1 MRTKTTL
8 MAALASA
15 LLLTACGSGQEGTLA
30 EPGGDEPIKVRWGV
44 STTTPGP
51 AQAPYS
57 SLPRV
62 LGYWEEEG
70 LDVEVL
76 GFSGSSAVF
85 QAIDAGQL
93 DVGQGPPSTL
103 FAAVQQGSELVA
115 FYDHV
120 PVNFLVPAVPEDSPI
135 QTIADFEGK
144 TVGVHSMEAG
154 GVPMIRA
161 MAAREAGGADAIDL
175 VVIGTGAPAMQSIQQ
190 GRVDAVSLWDSA
202 YAQIEALGQP
212 LRIVSTDF
220 WDQLGFQN
228 AIVTTAD
235 NLDSRSEV
243 MVGLAR
249 GVAKATAFAH
259 ENPEAAVRLHWEVYP
274 DSKPTGVSDEEAL
287 AQGVRILEARN
298 EHTQAIHDGVWG
310 ASTPSIVEEQM
321 QVLIDSGVLDGP
333 VDPGEVWN
341 GDLIEEIN
349 DFDEAAVR
357 ETARNH
363 E

>member
-1 MRTKTTL
+1 MRTKITL
-8 MAALASA
+8 AAAFASA
-15 LLLTACGSGQEGTLA
+15 FVLAACGGGEETLA
-30 EPGGDEPIKVRWGV
+30 ESGGDGPTKVRWGV

-51 AQAPYS
+51 AQAPYT
-57 SLPRV
+57 SLPRA
-62 LGYWEEEG
+62 LGYWEDEG

-76 GFSGSSAVF
+76 GFKGSSAVF

-103 FAAVQQGSELVA
+103 FAAVERGSELVA

-175 VVIGTGAPAMQSIQQ
+175 VVIGTGAPAMEAIQQ

-228 AIVTTAD
+228 AVVTTKD
-235 NLDSRSEV
+235 NLTSKAEV
-243 MVGLAR
+243 MTGLAR

-310 ASTPSIVEEQM
+310 ASSPSIVEEQM

-333 VDPGEVWN
+333 VDPAEVWN
-341 GDLIEEIN
+341 GDLIEDIN

-357 ETARNH
+357 DAARNQ